1 MNKSVTA
8 AAVIVLLLGLWMLSG
23 ILFGDS
29 GDNSA
34 DNSNQA
40 QASTPDT
47 ADNKAKPP
55 MKVHFAFA
63 TAAEMKRNVTLQGQ
77 LEPIRMVTV
86 RAQTSGLVEELPFSR
101 GSRISEGD
109 LLARL
114 SLDGRTAQ
122 LAQFRAQVKS
132 ASSEQKAASR
142 LNKQGLQSQL
152 QLEQATARLASAK
165 ASLQALQ
172 LEINNTQITAPFNG
186 VLNKIDIELGS
197 LIERGSAVAELVD
210 DSAFKVTATATQQ
223 VINQL
228 QAGQSVTAKLI
239 TGEELPGKISFIS
252 AIADSAT
259 RSFSLE
265 AEIEQSGKPLPAG
278 VSASLQIPVENVQA
292 YLISPSALALG
303 TRGEMGVKVANIDD
317 IVEFYQVKLI
327 STDSSG
333 AWVTG
338 IPDGAKVITL
348 GQGFV
353 NAGDQVEPVAEPDSD
368 PEKNKPST

>member
-29 GDNSA
+29 SDNSEVA
-34 DNSNQA
+34 SQGGASNTET
-40 QASTPDT
+40 SDDT
-47 ADNKAKPP
+47 AKAP
-55 MKVHFAFA
+55 MKVHYALA
-63 TAAEMKRNVTLQGQ
+63 TAAEMKRSVTLQGQ

-86 RAQTSGLVEELPFSR
+86 RAQTSGLVEELPFAR
-101 GSRISEGD
+101 GSRINEGD

-114 SLDGRTAQ
+114 SLDGRKAQ
-122 LAQFRAQVKS
+122 LAQYQAQVKS

-152 QLEQATARLASAK
+152 QLEQASARLASAR
-165 ASLQALQ
+165 ASLQSLQ

-197 LIERGSAVAELVD
+197 LIERGTAVAELVD

-223 VINQL
+223 MINQL
-228 QAGQSVTAKLI
+228 QPGQPVVAKLI

-252 AIADSAT
+252 AIADSTT

-278 VSASLQIPVENVQA
+278 VSASLDIPVENVQA

-303 TRGEMGVKVANIDD
+303 TRGEMGVKVANIDN

-327 STDSSG
+327 STDSGG

-353 NAGDQVEPVAEPDSD
+353 NAGDQVEPVAEPDTNPD
-368 PEKNKPST
+368 NNKPAT

>member
-29 GDNSA
+29 SDNSEVA
-34 DNSNQA
+34 SQGGASN
-40 QASTPDT
+40 TETTDDT
-47 ADNKAKPP
+47 AKAP
-55 MKVHFAFA
+55 MKVHFALA
-63 TAAEMKRNVTLQGQ
+63 TAAEMKRSVTLQGQ

-86 RAQTSGLVEELPFSR
+86 RAQTSGLVEELPFAR
-101 GSRISEGD
+101 GSRINEGD

-114 SLDGRTAQ
+114 SLDGRKAQ
-122 LAQFRAQVKS
+122 LAQYQAQVKS

-152 QLEQATARLASAK
+152 QLEQASARLASAR
-165 ASLQALQ
+165 ASLQSLQ

-197 LIERGSAVAELVD
+197 LIERGTAVAELVD

-223 VINQL
+223 MINQL
-228 QAGQSVTAKLI
+228 QPGQPVVAKLI

-252 AIADSAT
+252 AIADSTT

-278 VSASLQIPVENVQA
+278 VSASLDIPVENVQA

-303 TRGEMGVKVANIDD
+303 TRGEMGVKVANIDN

-327 STDSSG
+327 STDSGG

-353 NAGDQVEPVAEPDSD
+353 NAGDQVEPVAEPDTNPD
-368 PEKNKPST
+368 NNKPAT